1 MPTESIVINIDDP
14 PMLIKGRVNPF
25 VGRSP
30 TVTPKLI
37 KA

>member
-1 MPTESIVINIDDP
+1 MVINIDDP
-14 PMLIKGRVNPF
+14 PMLMKGRVNPL

-30 TVTPKLI
+30 TVTPRLI